1 MTAAPPA
8 PSRRRSVRA
17 LVVFVVA
24 AVDLGSKAWAVDH
37 LSGARPGTPPPVC
50 QPDADGL
57 LRSQRLP
64 TDSVTLIDGWLQL
77 RYAENCGAAF
87 SLFAGLAPPL
97 RKTVFYL
104 AAVLAMVVL
113 GALFVLGRGGRAF
126 AVSAPLILAGAI
138 GNLVDRIQLGYVV
151 DFIRFYVRD
160 GFWFIPPGWEY
171 PTFNIADAWITIGV
185 ALILID
191 ALLEGRRVRQ
201 ASAGTET
208 PSHADA

>member
-17 LVVFVVA
+17 LVVFVVVVA
-24 AVDLGSKAWAVDH
+24 ALVAVDLGSKAWAVDH

-126 AVSAPLILAGAI
+126 AVSAGSLVSAGSRTSSRTQPSPSMSQI
-138 GNLVDRIQLGYVV
+138 SGRVS
-151 DFIRFYVRD
+151 
-160 GFWFIPPGWEY
+160 PPG
-171 PTFNIADAWITIGV
+171 GMK
-185 ALILID
+185 
-191 ALLEGRRVRQ
+191 
-201 ASAGTET
+201 
-208 PSHADA
+208 